1 MRREDCGCRWDDDES
16 PVDMC
21 ELHCPPQ
28 EPSVSFDEH
37 MTLVMGRHESMAVAP
52 PASMPMP
59 TQGGDDV
66 TF

>member
-52 PASMPMP
+52 PASLLI
-59 TQGGDDV
+59 QGGDDV